1 MIKRNG
7 VISDMLEEY
16 LTENLRESREKLEKE
31 KRKLCECRDMEQT
44 IQREIQEI
52 QNNTDID
59 FEIFSPRAT
68 DKSLKGKMN
77 QLCGNMQIL
86 RESIEKLERNI
97 EKYEKR
103 EKEFSIMEGELEKL
117 KKQAHVSRETYGN

>member
-1 MIKRNG
+1 
-7 VISDMLEEY
+7 MLEEY
-16 LTENLRESREKLEKE
+16 LAENLRESREKLEKE
-31 KRKLCECRDMEQT
+31 KRKLCECQDMEQT

-52 QNNTDID
+52 QKNTDVD

-86 RESIEKLERNI
+86 KESIEKLERSI
-97 EKYEKR
+97 DRYEKR
-103 EKEFSIMEGELEKL
+103 VKEFSIMEEELEQL
-117 KKQAHVSRETYGN
+117 KKQAHVSRETYGD